1 MLLRRKLPSSHIPL
15 IVHSLYLCL
24 LGGYFLYSTWS
35 RYSAYKVLWVKMFK
49 DCSPKGGVII
59 TNLNK

>member
-1 MLLRRKLPSSHIPL
+1 MLLRRKLPSYIPL
-15 IVHSLYLCL
+15 IIHSLYLCL

-49 DCSPKGGVII
+49 DCSPKGGG
-59 TNLNK
+59 